1 MHFAFY
7 SPFIVQNITDFGM
20 LNNIQNVFLYA
31 QQCWHLFKKKKD
43 TPITVVPNIE
53 NKSTQCLNSISFSQ
67 SSNYIMEC
75 GVLRL

>member
-1 MHFAFY
+1 MCFCMH
-7 SPFIVQNITDFGM
+7 
-20 LNNIQNVFLYA
+20 NNVDIYL
-31 QQCWHLFKKKKD
+31 KKKKD